1 MTRSSGGNDP
11 PPLRYGA
18 ASSRRVDGRR
28 LRFVGDQLAQERN
41 QYDERNTDRDDG
53 SVGNLWVTIL
63 PSTRI
68 KNDVD
73 LLRLTFLDR
82 FEAGIPVIAELQGFC
97 TLIQGSHLFIPLG
110 EAALPDHLARIFSRD
125 SAIGVPNLDAHAH
138 DADVTTAEGEDVAL
152 DRKKGPIIRGAIA
165 GDNSQGTH

>member
-1 MTRSSGGNDP
+1 MTPESDK
-11 PPLRYGA
+11 
-18 ASSRRVDGRR
+18 RRILSLSEFALSISCLDHIFR
-28 LRFVGDQLAQERN
+28 LIEHAMMWSVGD
-41 QYDERNTDRDDG
+41 
-53 SVGNLWVTIL
+53 LWVTIL

-82 FEAGIPVIAELQGFC
+82 FEAGIPVVAEVQGFC

-125 SAIGVPNLDAHAH
+125 SAISAPNPDHHAH
-138 DADVTTAEGEDVAL
+138 DADVRTAEGEDVTL
-152 DRKKGPIIRGAIA
+152 DGEKGPIIRGAIA
-165 GDNSQGTH
+165 GDNAQGTH

>member
-1 MTRSSGGNDP
+1 GNDP

-18 ASSRRVDGRR
+18 ASSRRFDGRR

-82 FEAGIPVIAELQGFC
+82 FEAGIPVIAEVQGFC
-97 TLIQGSHLFIPLG
+97 TLIQGPHLFIPLG
-110 EAALPDHLARIFSRD
+110 EAALPHHLVRVFSRD
-125 SAIGVPNLDAHAH
+125 NAFGAPNLDARAH
-138 DADVTTAEGEDVAL
+138 HADVRTSEGEHVTL
-152 DRKKGPIIRGAIA
+152 DGEKGPIIRGAIT
-165 GDNSQGTH
+165 GDNAQG